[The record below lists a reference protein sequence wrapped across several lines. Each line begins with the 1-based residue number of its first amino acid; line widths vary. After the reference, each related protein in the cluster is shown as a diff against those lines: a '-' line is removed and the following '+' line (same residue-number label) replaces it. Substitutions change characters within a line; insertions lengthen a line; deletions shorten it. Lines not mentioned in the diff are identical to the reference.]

1 MKFRPAGV
9 TDLITAK
16 GKYHKKCLIAYKYLT
31 GKSKKETQKTDI
43 ATDFICSELHYA
55 AERNQILQLSDVWV
69 RYNTQKYRSRLSF
82 DEKVMQKVEDLF
94 EFVQPLTR
102 DISEGE
108 RERERTTT
116 CLVQILP

>member
-55 AERNQILQLSDVWV
+55 AERNQILQLSDVLQTV
-69 RYNTQKYRSRLSF
+69 ST
-82 DEKVMQKVEDLF
+82 KVM
-94 EFVQPLTR
+94 PLLMMTKC
-102 DISEGE
+102 SQ
-108 RERERTTT
+108 
-116 CLVQILP
+116 CLTMSHKRRFLVIDSCRGKT